1 MDRQSESSD
10 LANRPGFLQ
19 HVFNFSEEG
28 KGELL
33 NIIQYAILSIIPI
46 VVLNKSIQK
55 LIPEADDTKGTVEI
69 LAEVL
74 FQILSM
80 FVGIVL
86 INRMITYVPTYS
98 GIKYSEVNLITIVL
112 GFLMVVFSIQTKLG
126 EKTNLLLGRLTDL
139 WDGSSSSNKRD
150 NGKQVPK
157 DGGRSPSH
165 QPSQADN
172 IQSSAL
178 GLLPQGPPG
187 LPNSLS
193 APPPP
198 QPVQQQQ
205 QSAPQHEQ
213 SFNHM
218 YAGPDTPL
226 VGANEPAAANAFP
239 SDAFSGLF

>member
-1 MDRQSESSD
+1 MVK
-10 LANRPGFLQ
+10 NG
-19 HVFNFSEEG
+19 
-28 KGELL
+28 
-33 NIIQYAILSIIPI
+33 IQY
-46 VVLNKSIQK
+46 
-55 LIPEADDTKGTVEI
+55 T
-69 LAEVL
+69 
-74 FQILSM
+74 
-80 FVGIVL
+80 
-86 INRMITYVPTYS
+86 
-98 GIKYSEVNLITIVL
+98 EVNLITIVL
-112 GFLMVVFSIQTKLG
+112 AFLMIIFSIQTKLG

-139 WDGSSSSNKRD
+139 WDGSSGSNKKES

-193 APPPP
+193 APPPS

-205 QSAPQHEQ
+205 QQSTVQQDQ